1 MMRLMVLTLSIFI
14 ALGIGTAIYAESHR
28 AEVMRR
34 VAQSM
39 VVIHASSPEE
49 ESLGSGTV
57 IGTVGG
63 FSFVLTC
70 HHVIA
75 DATNIAVIAAA
86 QVKPLT
92 GYLEAD
98 EPERDLALLA
108 VKATLV
114 PLPVATT
121 PPALYDTVYVLG
133 APDGQ
138 DGSASEGMV
147 TRLSYALE
155 PDSDDGMAQRFYR
168 VTNAFM
174 MPGISGGTATNT
186 NGELIGV
193 PVRAP
198 KNTTQQGLLVAW
210 PDVVPFVRGYTDGAT
225 RN

>member
-1 MMRLMVLTLSIFI
+1 MMRLTVLTLSIFI

-34 VAQSM
+34 VAKSI

-57 IGTVGG
+57 IGTQGG

-75 DATNIAVIAAA
+75 DATSIAVIAATQA
-86 QVKPLT
+86 KPLT

-114 PLPVATT
+114 PLPVATV

-147 TRLSYALE
+147 TRLSYAM
-155 PDSDDGMAQRFYR
+155 DDGNEQRFYR

-210 PDVVPFVRGYTDGAT
+210 PDVVPFIRGYTDGAT

>member
-1 MMRLMVLTLSIFI
+1 MMRFMVLTLSIFL

-34 VAQSM
+34 VAKSM
-39 VVIHASSPEE
+39 VVIHASSSEE

-57 IGTVGG
+57 IGTMGG

-75 DATNIAVIAAA
+75 DATSIAVIAAA
-86 QVKPLT
+86 QAKPLT
-92 GYLEAD
+92 GYLEVD

-147 TRLSYALE
+147 TRLSYAI
-155 PDSDDGMAQRFYR
+155 DDGEHDEQRFYR
-168 VTNAFM
+168 ITNAFM

-210 PDVVPFVRGYTDGAT
+210 PDVVPFVKGFA
-225 RN
+225 NAPQ